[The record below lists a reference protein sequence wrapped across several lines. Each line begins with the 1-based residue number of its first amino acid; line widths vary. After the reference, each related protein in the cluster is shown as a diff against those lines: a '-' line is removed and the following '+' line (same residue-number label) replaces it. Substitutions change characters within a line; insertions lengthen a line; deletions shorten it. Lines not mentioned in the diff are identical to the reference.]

1 MVRIS
6 SHQLFTLAL
15 AFEIGSTTIFVL
27 GIEAK
32 QDAWLVIILATLIG
46 IASTWIYTKLQNNFP
61 NNNYSE
67 IIIKIL
73 GSKLGTPLAVL
84 YCCEWFWHSARN
96 LREFG
101 ELIIITTLPNT
112 SLILICS
119 LISLVSA
126 YTLTKGIESLAR
138 ASEILLPIIVI
149 FLITSYIL
157 IFISKNADLKNITPF
172 FAGGLKPIIKAVPE
186 VVMFPFGESLVFNM
200 YFNLANRKEKVSKT
214 MLLVILLSGIIL
226 CCSTIVIILSLGA
239 KYASIATI
247 PLVEAIRL
255 VNIGDIITNIDA
267 VGVTIIFLGG
277 FFKICTYAGGT
288 IMGINTIFNIKNRK
302 VTVVVFHLILLV
314 FSIKFEPSYAYHKW
328 MFPFDINNF
337 AIYYSNL
344 FPLLLIG
351 ILWIKKRR
359 AKQG

>member
-32 QDAWLVIILATLIG
+32 QDAWLVIMIATLIG
-46 IASTWIYTKLQNNFP
+46 IAATWVYTELQNNFP

-67 IIIKIL
+67 IVIKIL

-119 LISLVSA
+119 MVSLVSV
-126 YTLTKGIESLAR
+126 YTLAKGTESLAR
-138 ASEILLPIIVI
+138 TSEIVLPIIVF

-157 IFISKNADLKNITPF
+157 IFISGNVDFKNIIPF
-172 FAGGLKPIIKAVPE
+172 LGGGFKPVIKTIPE
-186 VVMFPFGESLVFNM
+186 VVMFPFGESLVFGM
-200 YFNLANRKEKVSKT
+200 YFKLVNKKERVRKT
-214 MLLVILLSGIIL
+214 MLSVILLSGILL
-226 CCSTIVIILSLGA
+226 CFSTTVIILSLGA
-239 KYASIATI
+239 KYTSIATI

-277 FFKICTYAGGT
+277 FFKICTYAGGI

-302 VTVVVFHLILLV
+302 VTVIVFHLILLV

-328 MFPFDINNF
+328 MFPFDTNNF
-337 AIYYSNL
+337 AIYYTNL
-344 FPLLLIG
+344 FPVLLIG